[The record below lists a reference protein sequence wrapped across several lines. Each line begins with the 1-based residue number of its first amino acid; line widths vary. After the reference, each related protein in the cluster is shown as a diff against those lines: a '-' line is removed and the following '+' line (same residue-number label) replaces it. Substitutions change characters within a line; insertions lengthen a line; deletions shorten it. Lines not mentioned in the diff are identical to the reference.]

1 MAVTHPARQAGG
13 LMCGQEGGEV
23 WRVIVGR
30 YIRVLGVVPIPCL
43 IEHDWP
49 RPRPAVGRLLHSRH
63 TGGDIRPALRRIEG
77 DANGAALERRHRTI
91 EVGAPRTEGLVAKV
105 PLLVRAVRLS
115 L

>member
-1 MAVTHPARQAGG
+1 MAATHPARQAGG
-13 LMCGQEGGEV
+13 LMYGQEGGEV

-49 RPRPAVGRLLHSRH
+49 RPRPAVGCLLHSGH
-63 TGGDIRPALRRIEG
+63 PGGNIRPALCRVEG
-77 DANGAALERRHRTI
+77 DANGVALERRHRPVQ
-91 EVGAPRTEGLVAKV
+91 VGAPRPEGLVAKV
-105 PLLVRAVRLS
+105 GLLVRAVRLS